1 MRGGAT
7 RGTAAAVAVVVAA
20 AAAVAKSGEVN
31 GAATI
36 TGGRLGVGL
45 KDPMGGYA
53 GTLAGGARCAEAGE
67 AVGATNA

>member
-1 MRGGAT
+1 MRGGA
-7 RGTAAAVAVVVAA
+7 RGTAAAVAVVAAA

-53 GTLAGGARCAEAGE
+53 GTLAGASRCAEAGE